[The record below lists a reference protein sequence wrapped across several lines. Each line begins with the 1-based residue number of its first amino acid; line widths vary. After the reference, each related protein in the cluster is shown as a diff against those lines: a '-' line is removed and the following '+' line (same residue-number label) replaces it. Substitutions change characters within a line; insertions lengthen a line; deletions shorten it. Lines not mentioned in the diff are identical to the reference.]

1 MPGPKFTIVTATYN
15 SARTLRDTIESVIS
29 QDFKDWEHW
38 VIDGGSKDGTIE
50 MVKEYPHIKWISE
63 RDSGLYEAMNKGIQ
77 RANGEILLMLNSD
90 DCLTQ
95 GALRN
100 VADAFAAH
108 PEWDAAFGDI
118 IYMDGEGNEIYR
130 REEAVYDYDVLRL
143 SGVCYVIHQTLYVRK
158 ALHDRIGVYRHQDFI
173 SCADYEFILRM
184 GKSGAK
190 VGHISEYLAR
200 YRIHDFGQTADDRM
214 RRNIARETEI
224 ILKEYGRPE
233 GFSGKALRA
242 LNRGKRQL
250 QKLALRG
257 KIDVIPG
264 SVKLRKYIKG
274 KNNFSSNSLDRV
286 EAREK

>member
-1 MPGPKFTIVTATYN
+1 MPGSKFTIVTATYN
-15 SARTLRDTIESVIS
+15 SARTLRETIESVVS

-38 VIDGGSKDGTIE
+38 IIDGGSKDGTID

-77 RANGEILLMLNSD
+77 RASGEILLMLNSD
-90 DCLTQ
+90 DCLTE

-108 PEWDAAFGDI
+108 PDWDAAFGDI

-143 SGVCYVIHQTLYVRK
+143 SGVCYVIHQTLYVK
-158 ALHDRIGVYRHQDFI
+158 KTLHDRIGLYRNEDFI

-184 GKSGAK
+184 GKAGAK

-224 ILKEYGRPE
+224 ILKEYGRPG

-242 LNRGKRQL
+242 LHRGKRQL

-257 KIDVIPG
+257 KIDVVPG